1 MEKLVYGGDGLSRVD
16 GRVVLTPFVL
26 PGERARIAIRSN
38 RHGVASG
45 EVVELIE
52 PSPRRVAPPC
62 PYFGACGGCQY
73 QHAGYAYQLEQKAII
88 LREVLERIGK
98 ITPPG
103 EIDVVSGPE
112 WNYRN
117 RTQFHLA
124 GGQIGYH
131 EAESHRLV
139 NIAHCRICSP
149 RLNEALTAIREMMR
163 KPRFPRFIRSIEL
176 FTNETDVQLNVLDK
190 DRGVARSFFDWC
202 AAAIPG
208 YSSGALRYGAF
219 RVSYGSFFQVNR
231 FLVDKL
237 AELTLEQ
244 AGMGEHALDLYSGV
258 GLFTVPL
265 AGRFARVTAVE
276 SGASAVHDLRANAGS
291 AAEVVHQPVER
302 YLAAIDAAPD
312 FVLADPPR
320 AGLGKPVVEHLLR
333 LKPKRLTVVAC
344 DPATLAR
351 DLAALMGRG
360 YGLRR
365 IVMVDLFPETAH
377 IETVAHLEL

>member
-190 DRGVARSFFDWC
+190 DRGVARSFFEWC

-237 AELTLEQ
+237 AELALEH

-276 SGASAVHDLRANAGS
+276 SGASAVHDLRANVGS

-302 YLAAIDAAPD
+302 YLAATDAAPD

-351 DLAALMGRG
+351 DLAALVGRG